1 MPLKNKHW
9 DQNENWLVEIK
20 MKFVSLVSV
29 PVYYIEYIC
38 ILPSMQQI
46 NYKTI
51 KFLYWFNMFEAL

>member
-1 MPLKNKHW
+1 
-9 DQNENWLVEIK
+9 
-20 MKFVSLVSV
+20 MKFVSLVSI

-51 KFLYWFNMFEAL
+51 KFLYWHNMFEAL